1 VLEQFEVGSLADDRG
16 SEASRTLDEFSGKVT
31 LVEGYRNAV
40 RLCSYLCYRVADA
53 TVVLPV
59 VTGRDDEQAVL
70 DVEKGIAHN
79 VSFLCLCCFGNLSH
93 KFSLFL
99 SIPYY
104 LQQKSCKK
112 AFFLTK
118 NKLLFR

>member
-1 VLEQFEVGSLADDRG
+1 MVSKYIPKQGDIIYLDFNPTKGHEQKGARTALAI
-16 SEASRTLDEFSGKVT
+16 S
-31 LVEGYRNAV
+31 N
-40 RLCSYLCYRVADA
+40 
-53 TVVLPV
+53 
-59 VTGRDDEQAVL
+59 
-70 DVEKGIAHN
+70 N

-104 LQQKSCKK
+104 IRQKSCKK

-118 NKLLFR
+118 NKLLFRREGGIGSVPIRECR